1 MRIESQPCVRIRG
14 VKTQPEHMAAEGT
27 SLDALETGEISATAD
42 SAKMAQIMA
51 DMNASGGG
59 VDMGMPPEPPQ
70 PMGPMPPMQHHMMA
84 PPQYRGP
91 PPNYVA
97 VDEPVDYMPSVT
109 RKRNM
114 WSSITHNLQGP
125 ILFSVLFFLLSLPML
140 HTVAAKYASLA
151 FAVGGQFSW
160 LGLAAFSLLGGLL
173 FGVVGGLGRL
183 LGF

>member
-1 MRIESQPCVRIRG
+1 
-14 VKTQPEHMAAEGT
+14 MAAEGT
-27 SLDALETGEISATAD
+27 SIDALETGDISAAAD

-51 DMNASGGG
+51 EMNASGGA
-59 VDMGMPPEPPQ
+59 VDMGMPPAPPQ
-70 PMGPMPPMQHHMMA
+70 PMGPMPSMPSMQHMMMP

-97 VDEPVDYMPSVT
+97 VEEPVDYTPSAS

-140 HTVAAKYASLA
+140 HTVAAKYASWA

-173 FGVVGGLGRL
+173 FGVVGGVGRL